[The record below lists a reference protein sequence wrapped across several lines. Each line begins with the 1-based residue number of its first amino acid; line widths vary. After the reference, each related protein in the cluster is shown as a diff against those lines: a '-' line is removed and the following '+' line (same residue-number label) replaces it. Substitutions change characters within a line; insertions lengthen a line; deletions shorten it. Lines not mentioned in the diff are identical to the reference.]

1 MAAFAEPANAA
12 RAALAIQSDVAEFNA
27 AHAAN
32 AITIK
37 LGLHRGEC
45 IAVTTAG
52 TLDYFGAAV
61 NLAARLQGQS
71 RGHDIVVSSALHDDP
86 AVAAVLAGLE
96 QQQETTRLH
105 GLDRPVTFY
114 RLGGR
119 KGAAAVAN

>member
-1 MAAFAEPANAA
+1 TIGDAVMAAFAEPANAA
-12 RAALAIQSDVAEFNA
+12 RAALAIQSRVAEFNA

-61 NLAARLQGQS
+61 NLAARLQAS
-71 RGHDIVVSSALHDDP
+71 ATIGHLLTLPDCV
-86 AVAAVLAGLE
+86 
-96 QQQETTRLH
+96 
-105 GLDRPVTFY
+105 
-114 RLGGR
+114 
-119 KGAAAVAN
+119 GAAEGVASRRARRVSAKGVGEITTIELAPAFPQR